1 MKCREADKLLRASGL
16 EYEKINYY
24 KQPLTVEKLREV
36 LQKGGLSPRDV
47 LRSGE
52 PIARELGLAKRDL
65 PDDELL
71 ALLIEYP
78 DLLQRPLVVRGDK
91 AVLGRPTEKIKE
103 VLRLESTEC

>member
-1 MKCREADKLLRASGL
+1 VKCREADKLLRESGL

-24 KQPLTVEKLREV
+24 RQPLTVETLREV
-36 LQKGGLSPRDV
+36 LDKAGLKPRDA

-52 PIARELGLAKRDL
+52 KIAREMNLAKRDL
-65 PDDELL
+65 SDDELL

-91 AVLGRPTEKIKE
+91 AVLARPAENIRE
-103 VLRLESTEC
+103 LL

>member
-1 MKCREADKLLRASGL
+1 MLRASGV
-16 EYEKINYY
+16 EFEKINYY
-24 KQPLTVEKLREV
+24 KQPLTMEKLREV

-52 PIARELGLAKRDL
+52 KIARELGLAKRDL
-65 PDDELL
+65 SDDELI

-91 AVLGRPTEKIKE
+91 AVLARPTENIRE
-103 VLRLESTEC
+103 LL